1 MHAAQ
6 RAVIR
11 VCGAVCL
18 RGTPEKGADY
28 LLAQIVTDIGSVSWK
43 KYKVGFFGEKGIL
56 WCNPDDP
63 RLGSERKWDWKMIL
77 FHPLATTI
85 IE

>member
-28 LLAQIVTDIGSVSWK
+28 LLAQIVTDIGNVSWK
-43 KYKVGFFGEKGIL
+43 KYKVRFFGGGCGVIRMI
-56 WCNPDDP
+56 PDWV
-63 RLGSERKWDWKMIL
+63 RRENGTGE
-77 FHPLATTI
+77 
-85 IE
+85 

>member
-28 LLAQIVTDIGSVSWK
+28 LLAQIVTDIGNVSWK
-43 KYKVGFFGEKGIL
+43 KYKVRFFWGGCGVIRMIPDWVRRENGTGE
-56 WCNPDDP
+56 
-63 RLGSERKWDWKMIL
+63 
-77 FHPLATTI
+77 
-85 IE
+85 